1 MEEYE
6 FETQNNIDKRV
17 YILIIYDIIDN
28 KRRARLV
35 KLLKGYGFRVQKS
48 CFEAFIS
55 GRLYEELRRKLS
67 SYAGSEDSIRMYR
80 IIGKGQV
87 TSYGQVMDREQ
98 RDVIIV

>member
-6 FETQNNIDKRV
+6 FETQNNVDKRV

-55 GRLYEELRRKLS
+55 SRLYEELRRKLS
-67 SYAGSEDSIRMYR
+67 SYASAGDSIRMYK

-87 TSYGQVMDREQ
+87 TSYGQVTDKEQ
-98 RDVIIV
+98 REVIIV